1 MNISLLPG
9 NGSSCKATR
18 FEYEL
23 IIVNFLSNNKNNLGD
38 KCLEI
43 SGNTGI
49 FKKFFNNY
57 TITNYPEVDA
67 HNLPYEDNTYDCVIF
82 NQVLEH
88 VKKPWI
94 CVNEAYR
101 VLKKGGI
108 IILVSPFIY
117 QFHSYPNDY
126 WRFTEEG
133 LSILVEKF
141 QKILLK
147 GRSGNVKLLEHMLK
161 YPNDRRSPAM
171 KKLQLLDK
179 KYQEKYYVNSYIIAQ
194 K

>member
-1 MNISLLPG
+1 MNKNLLS
-9 NGSSCKATR
+9 NNRKATR
-18 FEYEL
+18 YEYEL
-23 IIVNFLSNNKNNLGD
+23 KIVNFLHENKNILGE

-43 SGNTGI
+43 SGNTEI
-49 FKKFFNNY
+49 FTNY
-57 TITNYPEVDA
+57 FKDVKSVYYPEVDA
-67 HNLPYEDNTYDCVIF
+67 HKLPFDNDEYDCIIF

-88 VKKPWI
+88 CKKPWI

-108 IILVSPFIY
+108 IILISPFIY

-126 WRFTEEG
+126 WRFSDEG
-133 LSILVEKF
+133 MAVLVEKF
-141 QKILLK
+141 EKILLK
-147 GRSGNVKLLEHMLK
+147 GRSGNVKLLQHMIK
-161 YPNDRRSPAM
+161 YPKDRKSEEM

-179 KYQEKYYVNSYIIAQ
+179 KYQEKYFVNSHIIAQ